1 MQFYRM
7 KTSSES
13 FRTLF
18 SKNKELFD
26 RHLDTPLDRQ
36 QREIVNY
43 TNALIAIGQY

>member
-1 MQFYRM
+1 M

-13 FRTLF
+13 FRKLY

-26 RHLDTPLDRQ
+26 RHLDTPLDSQ

-43 TNALIAIGQY
+43 TNALIAIGGY

>member
-1 MQFYRM
+1 M

-13 FRTLF
+13 FRKLY

-43 TNALIAIGQY
+43 TNALIAIGEY